1 MIERGGKVCRDIILE
16 RKGPGLKAL
25 FGVAPLYCGVV
36 AGLDRG
42 GLARVFLEV
51 LGLQRGFLTIYC
63 LERQLGS
70 GG

>member
-1 MIERGGKVCRDIILE
+1 VIERGGKVCRDTILE
-16 RKGPGLKAL
+16 RKGPGLKPL

-36 AGLDRG
+36 AGLDR

-51 LGLQRGFLTIYC
+51 LGLQRGFLTIYR